1 MNEDAEEVRL
11 TLRLPASLRDR
22 LTKEAS
28 ISGRSLNAEMVFRL
42 EISADVERVLKDFEL
57 AKERILSAQRIE
69 EAQRKQVEIL
79 TEALE
84 LERATNDKL
93 LGMLGSKM
101 GAGKEA

>member
-1 MNEDAEEVRL
+1 MNEDSGEVRL

-28 ISGRSLNAEMVFRL
+28 MSGRSLNAEMVFRL
-42 EISADVERVLKDFEL
+42 EISADVDRLLKDFEL

-84 LERATNDKL
+84 VERGTNDKL
-93 LGMLGSKM
+93 LAMLSTKTDS
-101 GAGKEA
+101 